1 MIFRFE
7 VSVFL
12 CVFAF
17 IICFE
22 EQVMTTTTHVSALL
36 QTSPSSSNLPVVA
49 TSRFA
54 SFPAVIQ
61 NKDNARKNT
70 SCRLKASSNDDD
82 ETTDYDQEETLMQI
96 HLVSTYKSTSIAAA
110 KEEISRYTQRFPF
123 AAILPVQPLQYL
135 PAPDGGVEVKFLR
148 KKTKEKGSIDG
159 GIRFFLKEERGGFD
173 VIAKR
178 NSNGQTV
185 SKMFSEKLVILA
197 FIKGISGEETE
208 KTGPPPE
215 NVSVESIFHMWL

>member
-7 VSVFL
+7 LSFFL
-12 CVFAF
+12 CVVAL
-17 IICFE
+17 
-22 EQVMTTTTHVSALL
+22 TTHVYALISSL
-36 QTSPSSSNLPVVA
+36 SSSSSSKLPVVA

-54 SFPAVIQ
+54 SFTTIIQ
-61 NKDNARKNT
+61 NNDNQRKST
-70 SCRLKASSNDDD
+70 SSRLKSSSNDDD
-82 ETTDYDQEETLMQI
+82 EITDYDQEETLMQI
-96 HLVSTYKSTSIAAA
+96 HLVSNNNNNNENNDAA

-159 GIRFFLKEERGGFD
+159 GIRFFLREERGGFD

-178 NSNGQTV
+178 NSKGQTV